1 MTSKQPTNRYI
12 QPQSVHEALGLIQSL
27 FNSYRNEPLT
37 NELLAYHNNLIFRLQ
52 SDLKSTAQRDEPDQL
67 AHIDSMTAVM
77 RSWTNAKLTG
87 KPFQGRMKNFKL
99 STAQPKF
106 KTKVHKI
113 KGRSSHRGTCH

>member
-1 MTSKQPTNRYI
+1 MSTNQLANRYI
-12 QPQSVHEALGLIQSL
+12 QPQSVHEALELIQSL

-37 NELLAYHNNLIFRLQ
+37 NGLLAYHNNLIFRLQ
-52 SDLKSTAQRDEPDQL
+52 SDLKETAQRDEPDQL
-67 AHIDSMTAVM
+67 LHIDSMTAIM

-87 KPFQGRMKNFKL
+87 KPFQGKMKNFKL

-113 KGRSSHRGTCH
+113 KSGSSHRGARH